1 MPQVLA
7 FQKFKNNNIVQG
19 TPTTNSLQPK
29 LGLRAAS
36 FLVISVIIGSGVFKK
51 IAPMAQEL
59 GTPWLILLCW
69 LIAGIVSL
77 AGALCTAELVS
88 MYPNS
93 GGEYNY
99 FQKIYGRFFSFLY
112 GWASFTVIKTAAIS
126 ALAYIFAQSLNSLFP
141 LPVLDLNITFLG
153 LHVFENL
160 SIKLLAALLILL
172 LTLLNYRGVQFA
184 ERLSSVLTY
193 AMLIAIA
200 FFLIVGLSSEH
211 GTLSN
216 LTTAAKGST
225 TELNGWTLMKAM
237 FLASLGA
244 FWGYDGWNNI
254 AFIGEEIKNPKRNL
268 PLALG
273 MGTLG
278 VMAVYVLINF
288 VFLYVLPIDY
298 FIQLN
303 ETPNKIAAVE
313 VAGQISGTV
322 GMVLVACLIL
332 VTTLNSTNS
341 SILMSARM
349 LYAMA
354 RDKTFFKQA
363 ESVHPKYNTPDK
375 ALFIQAFWA
384 ILLVFS
390 GSFDQLTDMLV
401 FAAFLFYAATAFGLL
416 YLRKKAPQADR
427 AYKVIG
433 YPVVPILFLLFCI
446 TICIMTLINQPF
458 EAMMGLALI
467 ASGLPVY
474 WWLGRK

>member
-1 MPQVLA
+1 MQE
-7 FQKFKNNNIVQG
+7 NS
-19 TPTTNSLQPK
+19 TTNSLQPK

-51 IAPMAQEL
+51 IAPMAEEL

-69 LIAGIVSL
+69 FIAGIVSL

-112 GWASFTVIKTAAIS
+112 GWASFAVIKTASIS

-141 LPVLDLNITFLG
+141 LPVIDSDTTFLG
-153 LHVFENL
+153 LHLFENL
-160 SIKLLAALLILL
+160 SIKLLASFLIIL

-184 ERLSSVLTY
+184 EKLSSILTY

-200 FFLIVGLSSEH
+200 FFLVVGFNSDKGSM
-211 GTLSN
+211 SN
-216 LTTAAKGST
+216 LTTAATNAST
-225 TELNGWTLMKAM
+225 TLNGWTLVKAM

-273 MGTLG
+273 LGTLG

-313 VAGQISGTV
+313 VAGEISGPL

-354 RDKTFFKQA
+354 RDKTFFNQA
-363 ESVHPKYNTPDK
+363 ASVHPTYNTPDK
-375 ALFIQAFWA
+375 ALFIQAAWA
-384 ILLVFS
+384 VLLVFS

-401 FAAFLFYAATAFGLL
+401 FAAFLFYAATAFGLM
-416 YLRKKAPQADR
+416 YLRIKAPTADR
-427 AYKVIG
+427 GYKVIG
-433 YPVVPILFLLFCI
+433 YPIVPVLFLLFCI
-446 TICIMTLINQPF
+446 TICAMTLINQPF
-458 EAMMGLALI
+458 EAMMGLVLI
-467 ASGLPVY
+467 DSGLPVY
-474 WWLGRK
+474 WWLGRR

>member
-1 MPQVLA
+1 MVL
-7 FQKFKNNNIVQG
+7 QKFKNNIVQG
-19 TPTTNSLQPK
+19 NQTINSLQPK

-69 LIAGIVSL
+69 FIAGIVSL

-88 MYPNS
+88 MFPNS

-141 LPVLDLNITFLG
+141 LPVLDLNITFFG
-153 LHVFENL
+153 LHFFENL

-172 LTLLNYRGVQFA
+172 LTMLNYRGVQFA
-184 ERLSSVLTY
+184 EKLSSILTY

-200 FFLIVGLSSEH
+200 FFLVVGLNSAH
-211 GTLSN
+211 GSMDHLA
-216 LTTAAKGST
+216 TAAKGASA
-225 TELNGWTLMKAM
+225 ELNGWTLMRAL

-268 PLALG
+268 PMALG
-273 MGTLG
+273 LGTLG
-278 VMAVYVLINF
+278 VMTVYVLINF

-322 GMVLVACLIL
+322 GMILVACLIL
-332 VTTLNSTNS
+332 ITTLNSTNS

-354 RDKTFFKQA
+354 RDKTFFRQA
-363 ESVHPKYNTPDK
+363 ISVHPKYNTPDI

-384 ILLVFS
+384 VFLVFT

-401 FAAFLFYAATAFGLL
+401 FAAFLFYAATAFGLI
-416 YLRKKAPQADR
+416 YLRVKAPSVER
-427 AYKVIG
+427 GYKVIG
-433 YPVVPILFLLFCI
+433 YPFVPFLFLLFCI
-446 TICIMTLINQPF
+446 TICTMTLINQPI
-458 EAMMGLALI
+458 EALMGLALI

>member
-1 MPQVLA
+1 VQD
-7 FQKFKNNNIVQG
+7 KNTNNQ
-19 TPTTNSLQPK
+19 LQPK

-69 LIAGIVSL
+69 LMAGIVSL

-112 GWASFTVIKTAAIS
+112 GWASFAVIKTASIS

-141 LPVLDLNITFLG
+141 LPVLDSDVSFIG
-153 LHVFENL
+153 LHLFENL

-184 ERLSSVLTY
+184 EKLSSVLTY
-193 AMLIAIA
+193 AMLAAIA
-200 FFLIVGLSSEH
+200 FFLVVGFGSDKGSL
-211 GTLSN
+211 TY
-216 LTTAAKGST
+216 LTTPANGISAD
-225 TELNGWTLMKAM
+225 LNGWTLMKAL

-254 AFIGEEIKNPKRNL
+254 AFIGEEIKHPKRNL

-273 MGTLG
+273 LGTLG

-288 VFLYVLPIDY
+288 VFLYVMPIDF

-303 ETPNKIAAVE
+303 MTPNKIAAVE
-313 VAGQISGTV
+313 VAGQLSGTV
-322 GMVLVACLIL
+322 GMALVASLIL
-332 VTTLNSTNS
+332 VTTMNSTNS

-349 LYAMA
+349 LYAMS
-354 RDKTFFKQA
+354 RDQTFFKQA
-363 ESVHPKYNTPDK
+363 ASVHPTYNTPDK
-375 ALFIQAFWA
+375 ALFIQAIWA
-384 ILLVFS
+384 ILLLFS

-401 FAAFLFYAATAFGLL
+401 FAAFLFYAATAVGLI
-416 YLRKKAPQADR
+416 YLRIKLPNMER
-427 AYKVIG
+427 GYKVIG

-446 TICIMTLINQPF
+446 TICVMTLINQPF
-458 EAMMGLALI
+458 EAMMGLVLI

-474 WWLGRK
+474 WWLGRAK

>member
-1 MPQVLA
+1 MQE
-7 FQKFKNNNIVQG
+7 NNSNHSINQ
-19 TPTTNSLQPK
+19 LQPK

-112 GWASFTVIKTAAIS
+112 GWASFAVIKTAAIS

-141 LPVLDLNITFLG
+141 LPVIDSDATFLG
-153 LHVFENL
+153 LHLFENL

-184 ERLSSVLTY
+184 EKLSSILTY
-193 AMLIAIA
+193 AMLAAIA
-200 FFLIVGLSSEH
+200 FFLVVGFGSDKGSISH
-211 GTLSN
+211 
-216 LTTAAKGST
+216 LTTPAIGFSAD
-225 TELNGWTLMKAM
+225 LNGWTLMKAL

-273 MGTLG
+273 LGTLG
-278 VMAVYVLINF
+278 VMAVYVMINF
-288 VFLYVLPIDY
+288 VFLYVMPIDF

-303 ETPNKIAAVE
+303 ATPNKIAAVE
-313 VAGQISGTV
+313 VAGQLSGTV
-322 GMVLVACLIL
+322 GMVLVASLIL
-332 VTTLNSTNS
+332 VTTMNSTNS

-349 LYAMA
+349 LYAMS

-363 ESVHPKYNTPDK
+363 ASVHPTYNTPDK
-375 ALFIQAFWA
+375 ALFIQAIWA
-384 ILLVFS
+384 ILLLFS

-401 FAAFLFYAATAFGLL
+401 FAAFLFYAATAVGLI
-416 YLRKKAPQADR
+416 YLRIKVPNMER
-427 AYKVIG
+427 GYKVIG

-446 TICIMTLINQPF
+446 TICVMTLINQPY
-458 EAMMGLALI
+458 EAMMGMALI

-474 WWLGRK
+474 WWLGKEK

>member
-1 MPQVLA
+1 MQD
-7 FQKFKNNNIVQG
+7 KNINNQ
-19 TPTTNSLQPK
+19 LQPK

-112 GWASFTVIKTAAIS
+112 GWASFAVIKTAAIS

-141 LPVLDLNITFLG
+141 LPTLDLNFTFLG

-160 SIKLLAALLILL
+160 SIKLLAALLIVL
-172 LTLLNYRGVQFA
+172 LTSLNYRGVLFA
-184 ERLSSVLTY
+184 EKLSSVLTY
-193 AMLIAIA
+193 TMLGAIAI
-200 FFLIVGLSSEH
+200 FLLVGLSSDKGNIAH
-211 GTLSN
+211 LATS
-216 LTTAAKGST
+216 AKGAT
-225 TELNGWTLMKAM
+225 EELNAWTLIKAL

-268 PLALG
+268 PIALG
-273 MGTLG
+273 LGTLG
-278 VMAVYVLINF
+278 VMGVYVLINF
-288 VFLYVLPIDY
+288 VFLYVMPID
-298 FIQLN
+298 FFMQLN
-303 ETPNKIAAVE
+303 TTPNKIAAVE
-313 VAGQISGTV
+313 VAGQLGGSV
-322 GMVLVACLIL
+322 GMVLVATLIL
-332 VTTLNSTNS
+332 VTTMNSTNS

-363 ESVHPKYNTPDK
+363 ASVHPIYNTPDK
-375 ALFIQAFWA
+375 ALFIQAIWA
-384 ILLVFS
+384 ILLLFS

-401 FAAFLFYAATAFGLL
+401 FAAFLFYAATAVGLI
-416 YLRKKAPQADR
+416 YLRFKLPKVER
-427 AYKVIG
+427 GYKVIG
-433 YPVVPILFLLFCI
+433 YPLVPILFLLFCV
-446 TICIMTLINQPF
+446 TICIMTLINQPY
-458 EAMMGLALI
+458 EAMMGLTLI

-474 WWLGRK
+474 WWLGSAK

>member
-1 MPQVLA
+1 MQE
-7 FQKFKNNNIVQG
+7 
-19 TPTTNSLQPK
+19 TSTNSLQPK

-51 IAPMAQEL
+51 IAPMAEQL
-59 GTPWLILLCW
+59 GSPWLILLCW
-69 LIAGIVSL
+69 LLAGIVSL

-112 GWASFTVIKTAAIS
+112 GWASFAVIKTASIS

-141 LPVLDLNITFLG
+141 LPVLDSDASFLG
-153 LHVFENL
+153 LHLFENL
-160 SIKLLAALLILL
+160 SIKLFAALLILL

-184 ERLSSVLTY
+184 EKLSSVLTY

-200 FFLIVGLSSEH
+200 FFLIVGLNAEH
-211 GTLSN
+211 GTISN
-216 LTTAAKGST
+216 LTSPAKGT
-225 TELNGWTLMKAM
+225 TSELYGWTLMKAM

-273 MGTLG
+273 LGTLS

-288 VFLYVLPIDY
+288 VFLYVMPIDY

-303 ETPNKIAAVE
+303 DTPNKIAAVE
-313 VAGQISGTV
+313 VAGQISGTI

-363 ESVHPKYNTPDK
+363 KSVHPKYNTPDK
-375 ALFIQAFWA
+375 ALFIQAIWA

-401 FAAFLFYAATAFGLL
+401 FAAFLFYAATAVGLM
-416 YLRKKAPQADR
+416 YLRFKAPSQER
-427 AYKVIG
+427 GYKVIG
-433 YPVVPILFLLFCI
+433 YPVVPILFLFFCI
-446 TICIMTLINQPF
+446 TICVMTILNQPF
-458 EAMMGLALI
+458 EAIMGIVLI

>member
-1 MPQVLA
+1 VQE
-7 FQKFKNNNIVQG
+7 NNSSHLSHSNNQ
-19 TPTTNSLQPK
+19 LQPK

-112 GWASFTVIKTAAIS
+112 GWASFAVIKTAAIS

-141 LPVLDLNITFLG
+141 LPVLDSDITFLG

-184 ERLSSVLTY
+184 EKLSSVLTY
-193 AMLIAIA
+193 AMLAAIA
-200 FFLIVGLSSEH
+200 FFLVVGFGSDKGSMTHLI
-211 GTLSN
+211 TP
-216 LTTAAKGST
+216 AKGFSVD
-225 TELNGWTLMKAM
+225 LNGWTLMKAL

-273 MGTLG
+273 LGTLG

-288 VFLYVLPIDY
+288 VFLYVMPIDF

-313 VAGQISGTV
+313 VAGQLSGNV
-322 GMVLVACLIL
+322 GMALVASLIL
-332 VTTLNSTNS
+332 VTTMNSTNS

-363 ESVHPKYNTPDK
+363 ESVHPRYNTPDK
-375 ALFIQAFWA
+375 ALFIQAVWA
-384 ILLVFS
+384 ILLLFS

-401 FAAFLFYAATAFGLL
+401 FAAFLFYAATAVGLI
-416 YLRKKAPQADR
+416 YLRIKVPNMER
-427 AYKVIG
+427 GYKVIG
-433 YPVVPILFLLFCI
+433 YPVLPIMFLLFCI
-446 TICIMTLINQPF
+446 TICVMTLINQPF
-458 EAMMGLALI
+458 EAMMGLVLI

-474 WWLGRK
+474 WWLGRAK

>member
-1 MPQVLA
+1 MQE
-7 FQKFKNNNIVQG
+7 NNSNHSNNQ
-19 TPTTNSLQPK
+19 LQPK

-112 GWASFTVIKTAAIS
+112 GWASFAVIKTAAIS

-141 LPVLDLNITFLG
+141 LPVLDSDTTFLG
-153 LHVFENL
+153 LHLFENL
-160 SIKLLAALLILL
+160 SIKLLAALLIIL

-184 ERLSSVLTY
+184 EKLSSVLTY
-193 AMLIAIA
+193 AMLAAIA
-200 FFLIVGLSSEH
+200 FFLVVGFGSDKGSISH
-211 GTLSN
+211 
-216 LTTAAKGST
+216 LTTPAIGFSAD
-225 TELNGWTLMKAM
+225 LNGWTLMKAL

-273 MGTLG
+273 LGTLG
-278 VMAVYVLINF
+278 VMAVYVMINF
-288 VFLYVLPIDY
+288 VFLYVMPIDF

-303 ETPNKIAAVE
+303 ATPNKIAAVE
-313 VAGQISGTV
+313 VAGQLSGTV
-322 GMVLVACLIL
+322 GMVLVASLIL
-332 VTTLNSTNS
+332 VTTMNSTNS

-349 LYAMA
+349 LYAMS

-363 ESVHPKYNTPDK
+363 ASVHPTYNTPDK
-375 ALFIQAFWA
+375 ALFIQAIWA
-384 ILLVFS
+384 ILLLFS

-401 FAAFLFYAATAFGLL
+401 FAAFLFYAATAVGLI
-416 YLRKKAPQADR
+416 YLRIKVPNMER
-427 AYKVIG
+427 GYKVIG

-446 TICIMTLINQPF
+446 TICVMTLINQPY
-458 EAMMGLALI
+458 EAMMGMALI

-474 WWLGRK
+474 WWLGKEK

>member
-1 MPQVLA
+1 VQD
-7 FQKFKNNNIVQG
+7 KNTNNQ
-19 TPTTNSLQPK
+19 LQPK

-51 IAPMAQEL
+51 IAPMSQEL

-112 GWASFTVIKTAAIS
+112 GWASFAVIKTAAIS

-141 LPVLDLNITFLG
+141 LPVLDSDISFLG
-153 LHVFENL
+153 LHFFENL
-160 SIKLLAALLILL
+160 SIKLLATLLILS

-184 ERLSSVLTY
+184 EKLSSVLTY
-193 AMLIAIA
+193 AMLAAIA
-200 FFLIVGLSSEH
+200 FFLVIGFGSDKGSITH
-211 GTLSN
+211 
-216 LTTAAKGST
+216 LTTSANGFSAD
-225 TELNGWTLMKAM
+225 LNGWTFMKAL

-273 MGTLG
+273 LGTLG
-278 VMAVYVLINF
+278 VMAVYVMINF
-288 VFLYVLPIDY
+288 VFLYVMPIDF

-303 ETPNKIAAVE
+303 ETTNKIAAVE
-313 VAGQISGTV
+313 VAGQLSGPI

-332 VTTLNSTNS
+332 VTTMNSTNS

-349 LYAMA
+349 LYAMS

-363 ESVHPKYNTPDK
+363 ASVHPKYNTPDN
-375 ALFIQAFWA
+375 ALFIQAIWA
-384 ILLVFS
+384 ILLLFS
-390 GSFDQLTDMLV
+390 GIFDQLTDMLV
-401 FAAFLFYAATAFGLL
+401 FAAFLFYAATAVGLI
-416 YLRKKAPQADR
+416 YLRIKVPNMER
-427 AYKVIG
+427 GYKVIG
-433 YPVVPILFLLFCI
+433 YPVVPILFLCFCI
-446 TICIMTLINQPF
+446 TICIMTLVNQPF
-458 EAMMGLALI
+458 EAMMGLVLI
-467 ASGLPVY
+467 ALGLPVY
-474 WWLGRK
+474 WWLGKEK

>member
-1 MPQVLA
+1 MQE
-7 FQKFKNNNIVQG
+7 NNSNHSNNQ
-19 TPTTNSLQPK
+19 LQPK

-112 GWASFTVIKTAAIS
+112 GWASFAVIKTAAIS

-141 LPVLDLNITFLG
+141 LPVIDSDTTFLG
-153 LHVFENL
+153 LHLFQNL
-160 SIKLLAALLILL
+160 SIKLLAALLISL

-184 ERLSSVLTY
+184 EKLSSVLTY
-193 AMLIAIA
+193 AMLAAIA
-200 FFLIVGLSSEH
+200 FFLVVGFGSDKGSISH
-211 GTLSN
+211 
-216 LTTAAKGST
+216 LTTPAIGFSAD
-225 TELNGWTLMKAM
+225 LNGWTLMKAL

-273 MGTLG
+273 LGTLG
-278 VMAVYVLINF
+278 VMAVYVMINF
-288 VFLYVLPIDY
+288 VFLYVMPIDF

-303 ETPNKIAAVE
+303 ATPNKIAAVE
-313 VAGQISGTV
+313 VAGQLSGTV
-322 GMVLVACLIL
+322 GMVLVASLIL
-332 VTTLNSTNS
+332 VTTMNSTNS

-349 LYAMA
+349 LYAMS

-363 ESVHPKYNTPDK
+363 ASVHPTYNTPDK
-375 ALFIQAFWA
+375 ALFIQAIWA
-384 ILLVFS
+384 ILLLFS

-401 FAAFLFYAATAFGLL
+401 FAAFLFYAATAVGLI
-416 YLRKKAPQADR
+416 YLRIKVPNMER
-427 AYKVIG
+427 GYKVIG

-446 TICIMTLINQPF
+446 TICVMTLINQPY
-458 EAMMGLALI
+458 EAMMGMALI

-474 WWLGRK
+474 WWLGKEK

>member
-1 MPQVLA
+1 
-7 FQKFKNNNIVQG
+7 VQENS
-19 TPTTNSLQPK
+19 TTNSLQPK

-51 IAPMAQEL
+51 IAPMAEEL
-59 GTPWLILLCW
+59 GMPWLILLCW
-69 LIAGIVSL
+69 FIAGIVSL

-112 GWASFTVIKTAAIS
+112 GWASFAVIKTASIS

-141 LPVLDLNITFLG
+141 LPVIDSDVPFLG
-153 LHVFENL
+153 LHLFENL
-160 SIKLLAALLILL
+160 SIKLLASLLIVL

-184 ERLSSVLTY
+184 EKLSSILTY

-200 FFLIVGLSSEH
+200 FFLVVGFNSDKGSM
-211 GTLSN
+211 SN
-216 LTTAAKGST
+216 LTNAATNAST
-225 TELNGWTLMKAM
+225 TLNGWTLVKAM

-273 MGTLG
+273 LGTLG

-313 VAGQISGTV
+313 VAGQISGPL

-354 RDKTFFKQA
+354 RDKTFFNQA
-363 ESVHPKYNTPDK
+363 ASVHPTYNTPDK
-375 ALFIQAFWA
+375 ALFIQAAWA
-384 ILLVFS
+384 VLLVFS

-401 FAAFLFYAATAFGLL
+401 FAAFLFYASTAFGLM
-416 YLRKKAPQADR
+416 YLRIKAPTADR
-427 AYKVIG
+427 GYKVIG
-433 YPVVPILFLLFCI
+433 YPIVPVLFLLFCI
-446 TICIMTLINQPF
+446 TICAMTLINQPF

>member
-1 MPQVLA
+1 MQA
-7 FQKFKNNNIVQG
+7 NHSSHSNNQ
-19 TPTTNSLQPK
+19 LQPK

-112 GWASFTVIKTAAIS
+112 GWASFAVIKTAAIS

-141 LPVLDLNITFLG
+141 LPVMDSDISFLG
-153 LHVFENL
+153 LHLFENL
-160 SIKLLAALLILL
+160 SIKLLAALLIVL
-172 LTLLNYRGVQFA
+172 LTILNYRGVQFA
-184 ERLSSVLTY
+184 EKLSSILTY
-193 AMLIAIA
+193 AMLGAIA
-200 FFLIVGLSSEH
+200 FFLVVGFGAEQGSMEH
-211 GTLSN
+211 
-216 LTTAAKGST
+216 LTTAAKGT
-225 TELNGWTLMKAM
+225 TTDLNGWTLMKAL

-244 FWGYDGWNNI
+244 VWGYDGWNNI

-273 MGTLG
+273 LGTLG
-278 VMAVYVLINF
+278 VMAVYVMINF
-288 VFLYVLPIDY
+288 VFLYVMPIDF
-298 FIQLN
+298 FIALN
-303 ETPNKIAAVE
+303 ATPNKIAAVE
-313 VAGQISGTV
+313 VAGQLSGTI
-322 GMVLVACLIL
+322 GMAMVACLIL
-332 VTTLNSTNS
+332 VTTMNSTNS

-363 ESVHPKYNTPDK
+363 ESVHPRYNTPDK
-375 ALFIQAFWA
+375 ALFIQAVWA
-384 ILLVFS
+384 VLLVFS

-401 FAAFLFYAATAFGLL
+401 FAAFLFYAATAVGLL
-416 YLRKKAPQADR
+416 YLRIKLPDAER
-427 AYKVIG
+427 TYKVIG

-446 TICIMTLINQPF
+446 TICVMTLINQPY
-458 EAMMGLALI
+458 EALMGLALI

-474 WWLGRK
+474 FWLGRLK

>member
-1 MPQVLA
+1 MQE
-7 FQKFKNNNIVQG
+7 NNSNHSNNQ
-19 TPTTNSLQPK
+19 LQPK

-112 GWASFTVIKTAAIS
+112 GWASFAVIKTAAIS

-141 LPVLDLNITFLG
+141 LPVIDSDATFLG
-153 LHVFENL
+153 LHLFENL

-184 ERLSSVLTY
+184 EKLSSILTY
-193 AMLIAIA
+193 AMLAAIA
-200 FFLIVGLSSEH
+200 FFLVVGFGSDKGSISH
-211 GTLSN
+211 
-216 LTTAAKGST
+216 LTTPAIGFSAD
-225 TELNGWTLMKAM
+225 LNGWTLMKAL

-273 MGTLG
+273 LGTLG
-278 VMAVYVLINF
+278 VMAVYVMINF
-288 VFLYVLPIDY
+288 VFLYVMPIDF

-303 ETPNKIAAVE
+303 ATPNKIAAVE
-313 VAGQISGTV
+313 VAGQLSGTV
-322 GMVLVACLIL
+322 GMVLVASLIL
-332 VTTLNSTNS
+332 VTTMNSTNS

-349 LYAMA
+349 LYAMS

-363 ESVHPKYNTPDK
+363 ASVHPTYNTPDK
-375 ALFIQAFWA
+375 ALFIQAIWA
-384 ILLVFS
+384 ILLLFS

-401 FAAFLFYAATAFGLL
+401 FAAFLFYAATAVGLI
-416 YLRKKAPQADR
+416 YLRIKVPNMER
-427 AYKVIG
+427 GYKVIG

-446 TICIMTLINQPF
+446 TICVMTLINQPY
-458 EAMMGLALI
+458 EAMMGMALI

-474 WWLGRK
+474 WWLGKEK

>member
-1 MPQVLA
+1 VQE
-7 FQKFKNNNIVQG
+7 NNSNHSINQ
-19 TPTTNSLQPK
+19 LQPK

-112 GWASFTVIKTAAIS
+112 GWASFAVIKTAAIS

-141 LPVLDLNITFLG
+141 LPVIDSDATFLG
-153 LHVFENL
+153 LHLFENL

-184 ERLSSVLTY
+184 EKLSSILTY
-193 AMLIAIA
+193 AMLAAIA
-200 FFLIVGLSSEH
+200 FFLVVGFGSDKGSISH
-211 GTLSN
+211 
-216 LTTAAKGST
+216 LTTPAIGFSAD
-225 TELNGWTLMKAM
+225 LNGWTLMKAL

-273 MGTLG
+273 LGTLG
-278 VMAVYVLINF
+278 VMAVYVMINF
-288 VFLYVLPIDY
+288 VFLYVMPIDF

-303 ETPNKIAAVE
+303 ATPNKIAAVE
-313 VAGQISGTV
+313 VAGQLSGTV
-322 GMVLVACLIL
+322 GMVLVASLIL
-332 VTTLNSTNS
+332 VTTMNSTNS

-349 LYAMA
+349 LYAMS

-363 ESVHPKYNTPDK
+363 ASVHPTYNTPDK
-375 ALFIQAFWA
+375 ALFIQAIWA
-384 ILLVFS
+384 ILLLFS

-401 FAAFLFYAATAFGLL
+401 FAAFLFYAATAVGFI
-416 YLRKKAPQADR
+416 YLRIKVPNMER
-427 AYKVIG
+427 GYKVIG

-446 TICIMTLINQPF
+446 TICVMTLINQPY
-458 EAMMGLALI
+458 EAMMGMALI

-474 WWLGRK
+474 WWLGKEK

>member
-1 MPQVLA
+1 MRQVLA

-141 LPVLDLNITFLG
+141 LPVLDLNVTFLG
-153 LHVFENL
+153 LHLFENL

-200 FFLIVGLSSEH
+200 FFLIVGLGSEH
-211 GTLSN
+211 GTISN
-216 LTTAAKGST
+216 LTTAAKGSAT
-225 TELNGWTLMKAM
+225 DLNGWTLMKAM

-303 ETPNKIAAVE
+303 DTPNKIAAVE

-375 ALFIQAFWA
+375 ALFIQACWA

-427 AYKVIG
+427 GYKVIG

-446 TICIMTLINQPF
+446 AICVMTLINQPF
-458 EAMMGLALI
+458 EALMGLALI

>member
-1 MPQVLA
+1 MQE
-7 FQKFKNNNIVQG
+7 NNSNHSNNQ
-19 TPTTNSLQPK
+19 LQPK

-51 IAPMAQEL
+51 IAPMAHEL

-88 MYPNS
+88 MYPDS

-112 GWASFTVIKTAAIS
+112 GWASFAVIKTAAIS

-141 LPVLDLNITFLG
+141 LPVIDSDATFLG
-153 LHVFENL
+153 LHLFENL

-184 ERLSSVLTY
+184 EKLSSVLTY
-193 AMLIAIA
+193 AMLAAIA
-200 FFLIVGLSSEH
+200 FFLVVGFGSDKGSMSH
-211 GTLSN
+211 
-216 LTTAAKGST
+216 LTTPAIGFSAD
-225 TELNGWTLMKAM
+225 LNGWTLMKAL

-273 MGTLG
+273 LGTLG
-278 VMAVYVLINF
+278 VMAVYVMINF
-288 VFLYVLPIDY
+288 VFLYVMPIDF

-303 ETPNKIAAVE
+303 ATPNKIAAVE
-313 VAGQISGTV
+313 VAGQLSGTV
-322 GMVLVACLIL
+322 GIALVASLIL
-332 VTTLNSTNS
+332 VTTMNSTNS

-349 LYAMA
+349 LYAMS

-363 ESVHPKYNTPDK
+363 ASVHPTYNTPDK
-375 ALFIQAFWA
+375 ALFIQAIWA
-384 ILLVFS
+384 ILLLFS

-401 FAAFLFYAATAFGLL
+401 FAAFLFYAATAVGLL
-416 YLRKKAPQADR
+416 YLRIKAPSMER
-427 AYKVIG
+427 GYKVIG
-433 YPVVPILFLLFCI
+433 YPVVPILFLCFCM
-446 TICIMTLINQPF
+446 TICVMTLINQPY
-458 EAMMGLALI
+458 EAMMGMVLI

-474 WWLGRK
+474 WWLGKEK

>member
-1 MPQVLA
+1 
-7 FQKFKNNNIVQG
+7 VQENS
-19 TPTTNSLQPK
+19 TTNSLQPK

-51 IAPMAQEL
+51 IAPMAEEL

-69 LIAGIVSL
+69 FIAGIVSL

-112 GWASFTVIKTAAIS
+112 GWASFAVIKTASIS

-141 LPVLDLNITFLG
+141 LPVIDSDTTFLG
-153 LHVFENL
+153 LHLFENL
-160 SIKLLAALLILL
+160 SIKLLASFLIIL

-184 ERLSSVLTY
+184 EKLSSILTY

-200 FFLIVGLSSEH
+200 FFLVVGFNSDKGSM
-211 GTLSN
+211 SN
-216 LTTAAKGST
+216 LTTAATNAST
-225 TELNGWTLMKAM
+225 TLNGWTLVKAM

-273 MGTLG
+273 LGTLG

-313 VAGQISGTV
+313 VAGEISGPL

-354 RDKTFFKQA
+354 RDKTFFNQA
-363 ESVHPKYNTPDK
+363 ASVHPTYNTPDK
-375 ALFIQAFWA
+375 ALFIQAAWA
-384 ILLVFS
+384 VLLVFS

-401 FAAFLFYAATAFGLL
+401 FAAFLFYAATAFGLM
-416 YLRKKAPQADR
+416 YLRIKAPTADR
-427 AYKVIG
+427 GYKVIG
-433 YPVVPILFLLFCI
+433 YPIVPVLFLLFCI
-446 TICIMTLINQPF
+446 TICAMTLINQPF
-458 EAMMGLALI
+458 EAMMGLVLI

-474 WWLGRK
+474 WWLGRR

>member
-1 MPQVLA
+1 MQDNHL
-7 FQKFKNNNIVQG
+7 NNQ
-19 TPTTNSLQPK
+19 LQPK
-29 LGLRAAS
+29 LGLSAAS

-59 GTPWLILLCW
+59 GSPWLILLCW

-112 GWASFTVIKTAAIS
+112 GWASFAVIKTASIS

-141 LPVLDLNITFLG
+141 LPVLDSDVTFLG
-153 LHVFENL
+153 LHLFENL

-172 LTLLNYRGVQFA
+172 LTLLNYRGLQFA
-184 ERLSSVLTY
+184 EKLSSVLTY
-193 AMLIAIA
+193 AMLAAIV
-200 FFLIVGLSSEH
+200 FFLVVGFGSDKGSISH
-211 GTLSN
+211 
-216 LTTAAKGST
+216 LTTPANGFSAD
-225 TELNGWTLMKAM
+225 LNGWTLIKAL

-273 MGTLG
+273 LGTLG
-278 VMAVYVLINF
+278 VMAVYVMINF
-288 VFLYVLPIDY
+288 VFLYVMPIDF

-303 ETPNKIAAVE
+303 DTPNKIAAVE
-313 VAGQISGTV
+313 VAGQLSGSI
-322 GMVLVACLIL
+322 GKVLVACLIL

-375 ALFIQAFWA
+375 ALFIQAIWA
-384 ILLVFS
+384 ILLLFS

-401 FAAFLFYAATAFGLL
+401 FAAFLFYSATAVGLI
-416 YLRKKAPQADR
+416 YLRIKLPNMER
-427 AYKVIG
+427 GYKVIA
-433 YPVVPILFLLFCI
+433 YPVVPIMFLLFCI
-446 TICIMTLINQPF
+446 TICIMTIINQPY
-458 EAMMGLALI
+458 EAIMGLVLI

-474 WWLGRK
+474 WWLGRAK

>member
-1 MPQVLA
+1 MQA
-7 FQKFKNNNIVQG
+7 NNSN
-19 TPTTNSLQPK
+19 NSNNQLQPK

-69 LIAGIVSL
+69 LMAGIVSL

-99 FQKIYGRFFSFLY
+99 FQKIYGRFFSFFY
-112 GWASFTVIKTAAIS
+112 GWASFAVIKTAAIS

-141 LPVLDLNITFLG
+141 LPVLDSDISFLG

-184 ERLSSVLTY
+184 EKLSSVLTY
-193 AMLIAIA
+193 AMLAAIA
-200 FFLIVGLSSEH
+200 FFLVVGFGSDKGSMTH
-211 GTLSN
+211 
-216 LTTAAKGST
+216 LTTPAKDFSVD
-225 TELNGWTLMKAM
+225 LNGWTLMKAL

-273 MGTLG
+273 LGTLG

-288 VFLYVLPIDY
+288 VFLYVMPIDF

-313 VAGQISGTV
+313 VAGQLSGTV
-322 GMVLVACLIL
+322 GMALVASLIL
-332 VTTLNSTNS
+332 VTTMNSTNS

-363 ESVHPKYNTPDK
+363 ASVHPTYNTPDK
-375 ALFIQAFWA
+375 ALFIQAIWA
-384 ILLVFS
+384 ILLLFS

-401 FAAFLFYAATAFGLL
+401 FAAFLFYAATAVGLI
-416 YLRKKAPQADR
+416 YLRIKVPNMER
-427 AYKVIG
+427 GYKVIG
-433 YPVVPILFLLFCI
+433 YPVLPILFLLFCI
-446 TICIMTLINQPF
+446 TICVMTLINQPF
-458 EAMMGLALI
+458 EAMMGLVLI

-474 WWLGRK
+474 WWLGRAK

>member
-1 MPQVLA
+1 MQEIQA
-7 FQKFKNNNIVQG
+7 
-19 TPTTNSLQPK
+19 NSLQPK

-69 LIAGIVSL
+69 FIAGIVSL

-141 LPVLDLNITFLG
+141 LPVLDSDFTFMG
-153 LHVFENL
+153 LRLFDNL
-160 SIKLLAALLILL
+160 SIKLLAASLILL

-184 ERLSSVLTY
+184 EKLSSVLTY
-193 AMLIAIA
+193 SMLIAIA
-200 FFLIVGLSSEH
+200 FFLIVGLGAKNGSM
-211 GTLSN
+211 SN
-216 LTTAAKGST
+216 LTTAAKGIT
-225 TELNGWTLMKAM
+225 TQLNGWVLMKAL

-273 MGTLG
+273 LGTLG

-298 FIQLN
+298 FIQIN
-303 ETPNKIAAVE
+303 ASPNKIAAVE
-313 VAGQISGTV
+313 VAGQISGNI

-349 LYAMA
+349 LYAMS

-363 ESVHPKYNTPDK
+363 VSVHPKYNTPDN

-384 ILLVFS
+384 VLLVFS

-401 FAAFLFYAATAFGLL
+401 FAAFLFYAATAVGLI
-416 YLRKKAPQADR
+416 YLRIKAPTAER
-427 AYKVIG
+427 GYKVIG
-433 YPVVPILFLLFCI
+433 YPVVPILFLLFCV
-446 TICIMTLINQPF
+446 TICVMTLINQPY
-458 EAMMGLALI
+458 EALMGMALI

-474 WWLGRK
+474 WWLRRAG

>member
-1 MPQVLA
+1 VQD
-7 FQKFKNNNIVQG
+7 KNSNNQ
-19 TPTTNSLQPK
+19 LLPK

-59 GTPWLILLCW
+59 GTPRLILLCW

-112 GWASFTVIKTAAIS
+112 GWASFAVIKTAAIS

-141 LPVLDLNITFLG
+141 LPVLDSDITFLG
-153 LHVFENL
+153 LHLFENL

-184 ERLSSVLTY
+184 EKLSSVLTY
-193 AMLIAIA
+193 AMLAAIA
-200 FFLIVGLSSEH
+200 FFLVVGFGSDKGSMTH
-211 GTLSN
+211 
-216 LTTAAKGST
+216 LTTPANEFSAD
-225 TELNGWTLMKAM
+225 LNGWTLMKAL

-273 MGTLG
+273 LGTLG

-288 VFLYVLPIDY
+288 VFLYVMPIDF

-303 ETPNKIAAVE
+303 ATPNKIAAVE
-313 VAGQISGTV
+313 VAGQLSGTV
-322 GMVLVACLIL
+322 GMVLVASLIL
-332 VTTLNSTNS
+332 VTTMNSTNS

-349 LYAMA
+349 LYAMS

-363 ESVHPKYNTPDK
+363 ASVHPTYNTPDK
-375 ALFIQAFWA
+375 ALFIQAIWA
-384 ILLVFS
+384 ILLLFS

-401 FAAFLFYAATAFGLL
+401 FAAFLFYAATAVGLI
-416 YLRKKAPQADR
+416 YLRIKVPNMER
-427 AYKVIG
+427 GYKVIG

-474 WWLGRK
+474 WRLGREK

>member
-1 MPQVLA
+1 MQE
-7 FQKFKNNNIVQG
+7 NS
-19 TPTTNSLQPK
+19 TTNSLQPK

-51 IAPMAQEL
+51 IAPMAEEL

-69 LIAGIVSL
+69 FIAGIVSL

-112 GWASFTVIKTAAIS
+112 GWASFAVIKTASIS

-141 LPVLDLNITFLG
+141 LPVIDSDVPFLG
-153 LHVFENL
+153 LHLFENL
-160 SIKLLAALLILL
+160 SIKLLASFLILL

-184 ERLSSVLTY
+184 EKLSSILTY

-200 FFLIVGLSSEH
+200 FFLVVGFNADKGSM
-211 GTLSN
+211 SN
-216 LTTAAKGST
+216 LKTAATNAPSI
-225 TELNGWTLMKAM
+225 LSGWTLVKAM

-273 MGTLG
+273 LGTLG

-313 VAGQISGTV
+313 VAGQISGPL

-354 RDKTFFKQA
+354 RDKTFFNQA
-363 ESVHPKYNTPDK
+363 ASIHPTYNTPDK
-375 ALFIQAFWA
+375 ALFIQAAWA
-384 ILLVFS
+384 VLLVFS

-401 FAAFLFYAATAFGLL
+401 FAAFLFYAATAFGLM
-416 YLRKKAPQADR
+416 YLRIKAPTADR
-427 AYKVIG
+427 GYKVIG
-433 YPVVPILFLLFCI
+433 YPIVPVLFLLFCI
-446 TICIMTLINQPF
+446 TICAMTLINQPF

>member
-1 MPQVLA
+1 MQA
-7 FQKFKNNNIVQG
+7 NNSN
-19 TPTTNSLQPK
+19 NSNNQLLPK
-29 LGLRAAS
+29 LGLRATS

-112 GWASFTVIKTAAIS
+112 GWASFAVIKTAAIS

-141 LPVLDLNITFLG
+141 LPVLDSDITFLG
-153 LHVFENL
+153 LHLFENL

-184 ERLSSVLTY
+184 EKLSSVLTY
-193 AMLIAIA
+193 AMLAAIA
-200 FFLIVGLSSEH
+200 FFLVVGFGSDKGSMTH
-211 GTLSN
+211 
-216 LTTAAKGST
+216 LTTPANEFSAD
-225 TELNGWTLMKAM
+225 LNGWTLMKAL

-254 AFIGEEIKNPKRNL
+254 AFIGEEITNPKRTL

-273 MGTLG
+273 LGTLG

-288 VFLYVLPIDY
+288 VFLYVMPIDF

-303 ETPNKIAAVE
+303 ATPNKIAAVE
-313 VAGQISGTV
+313 VAGQLSGTV
-322 GMVLVACLIL
+322 GMVLVASLIL
-332 VTTLNSTNS
+332 VTTMNSTNS

-349 LYAMA
+349 LYAMS

-363 ESVHPKYNTPDK
+363 ASVHPTYNTPDK
-375 ALFIQAFWA
+375 ALFIQAIWA
-384 ILLVFS
+384 ILLLFS

-401 FAAFLFYAATAFGLL
+401 FAAFLFYAATAVGLI
-416 YLRKKAPQADR
+416 YLRIKVPNMER
-427 AYKVIG
+427 GYKVIG

-474 WWLGRK
+474 WWLGREK

>member
-1 MPQVLA
+1 MQELP
-7 FQKFKNNNIVQG
+7 
-19 TPTTNSLQPK
+19 TNSLQPK

-69 LIAGIVSL
+69 FIAGIVSL

-141 LPVLDLNITFLG
+141 LPVLDLDITFMG
-153 LHVFENL
+153 LRLFDNL
-160 SIKLLAALLILL
+160 SIKLLAASLILL
-172 LTLLNYRGVQFA
+172 LTMLNYRGVQFA
-184 ERLSSVLTY
+184 EKLSSVLTY
-193 AMLIAIA
+193 SMLIAIA
-200 FFLIVGLSSEH
+200 FFIIVGFSSQN
-211 GTLSN
+211 GSIAN
-216 LTTAAKGST
+216 LTTAAKGAT
-225 TELNGWTLMKAM
+225 TQLNGWVLMKAL

-273 MGTLG
+273 LGTLG

-303 ETPNKIAAVE
+303 ASPNKIAAVE
-313 VAGQISGTV
+313 VAGQISGNI

-332 VTTLNSTNS
+332 VTTMNSTNS

-349 LYAMA
+349 LYAMS

-363 ESVHPKYNTPDK
+363 VSVHPKYNTPDN

-401 FAAFLFYAATAFGLL
+401 FAAFLFYAATAVGLI
-416 YLRKKAPQADR
+416 YLRIKAPMVER
-427 AYKVIG
+427 GYKVIG
-433 YPVVPILFLLFCI
+433 YPVVPILFLFFCI
-446 TICIMTLINQPF
+446 TICVMTLINQPY
-458 EAMMGLALI
+458 EALMGLALI
-467 ASGLPVY
+467 ASGIPVY
-474 WWLGRK
+474 WWLRRH

>member
-1 MPQVLA
+1 MQVIQA
-7 FQKFKNNNIVQG
+7 
-19 TPTTNSLQPK
+19 NSLQPK

-69 LIAGIVSL
+69 FIAGIVSL

-126 ALAYIFAQSLNSLFP
+126 ALGYIFAQSLNSLFP
-141 LPVLDLNITFLG
+141 LPVLDLDYTIMG
-153 LHVFENL
+153 LKLFDNL
-160 SIKLLAALLILL
+160 SIKLLAASLILL

-184 ERLSSVLTY
+184 EKLSSVLTY
-193 AMLIAIA
+193 SMLIAIA
-200 FFLIVGLSSEH
+200 FFLIVGLGAKNGSM
-211 GTLSN
+211 SN
-216 LTTAAKGST
+216 LTTAAKGVST
-225 TELNGWTLMKAM
+225 QLNGWVLIKAL

-273 MGTLG
+273 LGTLG

-303 ETPNKIAAVE
+303 ASPNKIAAVE
-313 VAGQISGTV
+313 VAGQISGNI

-349 LYAMA
+349 LYAMS

-363 ESVHPKYNTPDK
+363 VSVHPKYNTPDN

-401 FAAFLFYAATAFGLL
+401 FAAFLFYAATAVGLI
-416 YLRKKAPQADR
+416 YLRIKAPTAER
-427 AYKVIG
+427 GYKVIG
-433 YPVVPILFLLFCI
+433 YPVVPILFLLFCV
-446 TICIMTLINQPF
+446 TICVMTLINQPY
-458 EAMMGLALI
+458 EALMGMALI

-474 WWLGRK
+474 WWLRRAG

>member
-1 MPQVLA
+1 MQEIQA
-7 FQKFKNNNIVQG
+7 
-19 TPTTNSLQPK
+19 NSLQPK

-69 LIAGIVSL
+69 FIAGIVSL

-141 LPVLDLNITFLG
+141 LPVLDLDFTIMG
-153 LHVFENL
+153 LKLFDNL
-160 SIKLLAALLILL
+160 SIKLFAASLILL
-172 LTLLNYRGVQFA
+172 LTLLNYRGVLFA
-184 ERLSSVLTY
+184 EKLSSVLTY
-193 AMLIAIA
+193 SMLIAIA
-200 FFLIVGLSSEH
+200 FFLIVGLGAKNGSI
-211 GTLSN
+211 SN
-216 LTTAAKGST
+216 LTTAAKGVT
-225 TELNGWTLMKAM
+225 TQLNGWVLMKAL

-273 MGTLG
+273 LGTLG

-288 VFLYVLPIDY
+288 VFLYVLPIEY

-303 ETPNKIAAVE
+303 ASPNKIAAVE
-313 VAGQISGTV
+313 VAGEISGNI

-349 LYAMA
+349 LYAMS

-363 ESVHPKYNTPDK
+363 VSVHPKYNTPDN

-384 ILLVFS
+384 MLLVFS

-401 FAAFLFYAATAFGLL
+401 FAAFLFYAATAVGLI
-416 YLRKKAPQADR
+416 YLRIKVPTAER
-427 AYKVIG
+427 GYKVIG
-433 YPVVPILFLLFCI
+433 YPVVPILFLLFCV
-446 TICIMTLINQPF
+446 TICLMTLINQPF
-458 EAMMGLALI
+458 EALMGMALI

-474 WWLGRK
+474 WWLRREG

>member
-1 MPQVLA
+1 MQE
-7 FQKFKNNNIVQG
+7 KNSNNQ
-19 TPTTNSLQPK
+19 LQPK

-112 GWASFTVIKTAAIS
+112 GWASFAVIKTAAIS

-141 LPVLDLNITFLG
+141 LPVLDSDISFLG
-153 LHVFENL
+153 LHLFENL
-160 SIKLLAALLILL
+160 SIKLLAASLILL

-184 ERLSSVLTY
+184 EKLSSVLTY
-193 AMLIAIA
+193 AMLAAIV
-200 FFLIVGLSSEH
+200 FFLVVGFGSDKGSINH
-211 GTLSN
+211 
-216 LTTAAKGST
+216 LTTPANGFSA
-225 TELNGWTLMKAM
+225 ELNGWTLMKAL

-273 MGTLG
+273 LGTLG
-278 VMAVYVLINF
+278 VMAVYVIINF
-288 VFLYVLPIDY
+288 VFLYVMPIDF

-303 ETPNKIAAVE
+303 ATPNKIAAVE
-313 VAGQISGTV
+313 VAGQLSGTV
-322 GMVLVACLIL
+322 GMALVASLIL
-332 VTTLNSTNS
+332 VTTMNSTNS

-349 LYAMA
+349 LYAMS

-363 ESVHPKYNTPDK
+363 ASVHPTYNTPDK
-375 ALFIQAFWA
+375 ALFIQAIWA
-384 ILLVFS
+384 ILLLFS

-401 FAAFLFYAATAFGLL
+401 FAAFLFYAATAVGLI
-416 YLRKKAPQADR
+416 YLRIKLPNMER
-427 AYKVIG
+427 GYKVIG

-458 EAMMGLALI
+458 EALMGLALI
-467 ASGLPVY
+467 GSGLPVY
-474 WWLGRK
+474 WWLGREK

>member
-1 MPQVLA
+1 MQE
-7 FQKFKNNNIVQG
+7 NS
-19 TPTTNSLQPK
+19 TTNSLQPK

-51 IAPMAQEL
+51 IAPMAEEL

-69 LIAGIVSL
+69 FIAGIVSL

-112 GWASFTVIKTAAIS
+112 GWASFAVIKTASIS

-141 LPVLDLNITFLG
+141 LPVINSDVTFLG
-153 LHVFENL
+153 LHLFENI
-160 SIKLLAALLILL
+160 SIKLLASLLILL

-184 ERLSSVLTY
+184 EKLSSILTY

-200 FFLIVGLSSEH
+200 FFLVIGFNSDKGSM
-211 GTLSN
+211 SN
-216 LTTAAKGST
+216 LTTATTNAST
-225 TELNGWTLMKAM
+225 TLNGWIMVKAM

-273 MGTLG
+273 LGTLG

-313 VAGQISGTV
+313 VAGQISGPL

-354 RDKTFFKQA
+354 RDKTFFNQA
-363 ESVHPKYNTPDK
+363 ASVHPTYNTPDK
-375 ALFIQAFWA
+375 ALFIQAAWA
-384 ILLVFS
+384 VLLVFS
-390 GSFDQLTDMLV
+390 GSFDQFTDMLV
-401 FAAFLFYAATAFGLL
+401 FAAFLFYAATAFGLM
-416 YLRKKAPQADR
+416 YLRIKAPTADR
-427 AYKVIG
+427 GYKVIG
-433 YPVVPILFLLFCI
+433 YPIVPVLFLLFCI
-446 TICIMTLINQPF
+446 TICAMTLINQPF
-458 EAMMGLALI
+458 EALLGLALI